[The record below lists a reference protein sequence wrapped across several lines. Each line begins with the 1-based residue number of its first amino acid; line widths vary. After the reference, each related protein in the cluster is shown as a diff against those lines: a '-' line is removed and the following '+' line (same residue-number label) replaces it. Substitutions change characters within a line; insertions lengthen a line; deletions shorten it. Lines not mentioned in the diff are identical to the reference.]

1 MKKIAVF
8 FSFLLIVLSCGCE
21 KSIRYWTF
29 EQGTSDIVEISI
41 VEVDPESVN
50 YDTVKDIDIVYADDV
65 CEKISSIPMELYGT
79 NLKTQNG
86 TGILVLFQ
94 NGEYDLITMSEPKHY
109 RYDENMKLQG
119 YNSWLKC
126 CNADDFNNLINYLQE
141 LQCDAH
147 LR

>member
-1 MKKIAVF
+1 MKKIFAVF
-8 FSFLLIVLSCGCE
+8 FSLLLIAFSYGCE
-21 KSIRYWTF
+21 KSIQYWIF
-29 EQGTSDIVEISI
+29 EQESSNIVEISI

-50 YDTVKDIDIVYADDV
+50 YDTLENIDIVYADDI
-65 CEKISSIPMELYGT
+65 CEKISSIPMERYGT
-79 NLKTQNG
+79 NLKTQHG
-86 TGILVLFQ
+86 TGILILFQ

-141 LQCDAH
+141 LQ
-147 LR
+147 

>member
-41 VEVDPESVN
+41 VEVDPESAN

-65 CEKISSIPMELYGT
+65 CEKISSISMERYYP
-79 NLKTQNG
+79 NLQAQCG
-86 TGILVLFQ
+86 TGILVMFQ
-94 NGEYDLITMSEPKHY
+94 NGEYDLITIVEPKHY
-109 RYDENMKLQG
+109 RYDEDMKLQG
-119 YNSWLKC
+119 YNSWLF
-126 CNADDFNNLINYLQE
+126 CNEDDFNNLINYLQE
-141 LQCDAH
+141 LQ
-147 LR
+147 